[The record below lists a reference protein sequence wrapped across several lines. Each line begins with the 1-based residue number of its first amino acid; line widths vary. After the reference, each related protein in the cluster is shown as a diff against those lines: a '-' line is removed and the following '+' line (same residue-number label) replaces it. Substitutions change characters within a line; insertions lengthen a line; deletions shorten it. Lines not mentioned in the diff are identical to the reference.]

1 MVTGEHRGMWT
12 FDHFLNWRL
21 IFNKLKIPG
30 VIYWGRWGLFFPP
43 GVEMVTVIGKGLRRD
58 EKQSGEIG

>member
-1 MVTGEHRGMWT
+1 MVTGEHRAMWT

-43 GVEMVTVIGKGLRRD
+43 GVEMITIIGKGLRRD
-58 EKQSGEIG
+58 